1 MNLRKEVGINHWN
14 KKQESKI
21 EMACLPAL
29 ANLSND

>member
-1 MNLRKEVGINHWN
+1 MNLRKEVGIDYCNR
-14 KKQESKI
+14 KQENKI